1 MARVVLTIPNHKEVK
16 MGTAIPIISD
26 GGPRP
31 NFKGAIGYILR
42 IRSASKRSFAMA
54 FFGHLKDHRVEPSWA
69 DFGIGVMAAQAVQL
83 NLRAYMEG
91 RL

>member
-1 MARVVLTIPNHKEVK
+1 VAETFSTI
-16 MGTAIPIISD
+16 
-26 GGPRP
+26 PRP

-42 IRSASKRSFAMA
+42 IRNPGKRSFAFA
-54 FFGHLKDHRVEPSWA
+54 FFEHLKGYRVEPEPEG
-69 DFGIGVMAAQAVQL
+69 FGVGVMAAQAVQL